1 MKKAFATGIIEAGR
15 ETGQSVLFRAALG
28 TRLLD
33 MNNCCE

>member
-28 TRLLD
+28 TGLFV
-33 MNNCCE
+33 MYYCE